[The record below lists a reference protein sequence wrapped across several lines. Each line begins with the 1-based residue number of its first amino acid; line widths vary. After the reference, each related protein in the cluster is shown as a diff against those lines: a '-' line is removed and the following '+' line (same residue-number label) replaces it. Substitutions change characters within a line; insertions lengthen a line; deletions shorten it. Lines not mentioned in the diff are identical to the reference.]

1 MRKLTQ
7 ALVFLLLLGVVTR
20 SNSAP
25 LPDFQFKSPSFNGQ
39 NYGTYVLTIENEEY
53 TRQQAIQQALLAAQQ
68 QAINDAKNTPLNEFL
83 ANLESRILAQVS
95 QNLATAMF
103 AGGSATSGTFSF
115 QGNTIFWQ
123 NTGGNIQL
131 TITDSLGNQT
141 TITVPLGTFNITG
154 SGTGP

>member
-53 TRQQAIQQALLAAQQ
+53 SRQQAIQQALLAAQQ
-68 QAINDAKNTPLNEFL
+68 QAATAAQNTPLNEFL

-154 SGTGP
+154 SGTG